1 MNANLGTSLTRL
13 GVGAGLIASLTA
25 SAFAGG
31 GAPELQVG
39 WTVNG
44 MSDSGSLVGGGLG
57 AGVYEYSALT
67 VGDGYEINWSF
78 LVTDNGASGGFEILA
93 STLGVTNTSET
104 DSTFGLDILLPVNLG
119 IGTAFYGG
127 SLGGSITG
135 AAYGGY
141 LATVDDN
148 TAMWTAMVDGAF
160 LANLGV
166 APFELTSA
174 AFGSAD
180 LAAESF
186 GDPIPSLE
194 YAAAQESMS
203 LHLDF
208 ILGAGTTF
216 ALTSNYVAQVPAPA
230 GLALLGVAGLARRRR
245 RD

>member
-1 MNANLGTSLTRL
+1 
-13 GVGAGLIASLTA
+13 
-25 SAFAGG
+25 
-31 GAPELQVG
+31 
-39 WTVNG
+39 
-44 MSDSGSLVGGGLG
+44 
-57 AGVYEYSALT
+57 
-67 VGDGYEINWSF
+67 
-78 LVTDNGASGGFEILA
+78 
-93 STLGVTNTSET
+93 
-104 DSTFGLDILLPVNLG
+104 
-119 IGTAFYGG
+119 
-127 SLGGSITG
+127 
-135 AAYGGY
+135 
-141 LATVDDN
+141 
-148 TAMWTAMVDGAF
+148 MVDGAF

-180 LAAESF
+180 LEAESF

-245 RD
+245 SD